1 VKLTAGVTKT
11 QSYITF
17 TVRDDGRFTD

>member
-1 VKLTAGVTKT
+1 M

-17 TVRDDGRFTD
+17 TWHTNF